1 MLICGNYG
9 NGNIGD
15 EAILRALIQKY
26 GKTYKLTVISADP
39 SQTHRAHKIKVVHR
53 FPGGIRSKL
62 HSLLSPRGRK
72 RLKETKR
79 AVDKCDVFLL
89 GGGTLL
95 TDTPLRSILI
105 WSKQVEP
112 AFQAG
117 KEVWVYAN
125 GIGPLH
131 TRTAQGI
138 ASSILKRA
146 HKVTVRDFRSIE
158 WTKKLGCHKAR
169 KVLDPVLHLH
179 WKGKP
184 ASLKID
190 KNTVIFAPR
199 SWAKNTDETSKVF
212 TKFIQYLCLEKGKK
226 VVGIPF
232 ENGNSKDVEFLNNI
246 FEQSNVRTRAKIWKN
261 YTDELDV
268 IRAIAQAEAVVGM
281 RLHSLI
287 FSQLT
292 HTPFVGISY
301 MEKVAGL
308 GETLKKTNC
317 IVDLEKLTLEKLIEA
332 YNFSLNSDL

>member
-26 GKTYKLTVISADP
+26 EKTYKLTVISADP
-39 SQTHRAHKIKVVHR
+39 VQTHRAHKINAVHR
-53 FPGGIRSKL
+53 FPGGLRSKL
-62 HSLLSPRGRK
+62 HSLLLPNGRK
-72 RLKETKR
+72 RLKETKK
-79 AVDKCDVFLL
+79 AVNKCDVFLL

-131 TRTAQGI
+131 TQAAQEI
-138 ASSILKRA
+138 AASILKRA
-146 HKVTVRDFRSIE
+146 HKVTVRDLRSIE

-169 KVLDPVLHLH
+169 KVLDPVFHLH

-184 ASLKID
+184 PSLEID

-199 SWAKNTDETSKVF
+199 AWTKNTDETREVF
-212 TKFIQYLCLEKGKK
+212 IKFIQFLCLEKGKK

-232 ENGNSKDVEFLNNI
+232 EKGHSEDVKFLSNI
-246 FEQSNVRTRAKIWKN
+246 FEQSNVRTRAKIWEN
-261 YTDELDV
+261 YKDELDV
-268 IRAIAQAEAVVGM
+268 ICAISQAEAVVGM

-287 FSQLT
+287 FAQLT

-301 MEKVAGL
+301 MEKVTAL

-317 IVDLEKLTLEKLIEA
+317 IVDLEKITLEKLIRA
-332 YNFSLNSDL
+332 YNLSLNSDL